1 MKERKVSNLLLFF
14 SQPLVNTNLYW
25 ILFFFFLANLTPSLS
40 PSNPGDYF
48 PEISNEKKL
57 NETGKA
63 KMKQS
68 HYLPES
74 MADRC
79 DGFTELW
86 TSS

>member
-1 MKERKVSNLLLFF
+1 MKERKVSNLFLFF
-14 SQPLVNTNLYW
+14 FSTLGKYKSVLD
-25 ILFFFFLANLTPSLS
+25 LFFFFLANLTPSLG

-68 HYLPES
+68 HYHPES

>member
-14 SQPLVNTNLYW
+14 SQSLVHTDLYW
-25 ILFFFFLANLTPSLS
+25 IFFFFFANLTPSLS
-40 PSNPGDYF
+40 PSNPGDYS

-57 NETGKA
+57 NEIGKA

-68 HYLPES
+68 HCHPES
-74 MADRC
+74 MVDRC